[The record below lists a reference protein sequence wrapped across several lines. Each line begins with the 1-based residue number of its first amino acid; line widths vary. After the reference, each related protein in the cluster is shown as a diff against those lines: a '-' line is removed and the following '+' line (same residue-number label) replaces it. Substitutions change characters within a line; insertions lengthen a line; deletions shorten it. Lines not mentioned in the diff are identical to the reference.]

1 MNEKKIILT
10 EEQLDEA
17 LRFAS
22 MGGAG
27 ILSPN
32 DIKDTLEK
40 LPEEIAKKALSSAMA
55 AGILRKE
62 AFDSSHSHEVLQN
75 YPCRDGEI
83 K

>member
-27 ILSPN
+27 ILSPDN
-32 DIKDTLEK
+32 IKDTLEK
-40 LPEEIAKKALSSAMA
+40 LPEEIAQKALSSAMA

-62 AFDSSHSHEVLQN
+62 GSAALKAVLKMIAN
-75 YPCRDGEI
+75 STE
-83 K
+83 KE

>member
-27 ILSPN
+27 ILSPD
-32 DIKDTLEK
+32 DIKD
-40 LPEEIAKKALSSAMA
+40 IQKK
-55 AGILRKE
+55 
-62 AFDSSHSHEVLQN
+62 
-75 YPCRDGEI
+75 
-83 K
+83 

>member
-27 ILSPN
+27 ILSPD
-32 DIKDTLEK
+32 DIKDTLKK

-55 AGILRKE
+55 AGIFRKE
-62 AFDSSHSHEVLQN
+62 EPAALKAVLKMIADSTEK
-75 YPCRDGEI
+75 E
-83 K
+83 

>member
-27 ILSPN
+27 IL
-32 DIKDTLEK
+32 
-40 LPEEIAKKALSSAMA
+40 
-55 AGILRKE
+55 RKE
-62 AFDSSHSHEVLQN
+62 GPGPAALKAVLKMIADSTEK
-75 YPCRDGEI
+75 E
-83 K
+83 

>member
-27 ILSPN
+27 ILSPD
-32 DIKDTLEK
+32 DIKDTLKK

-62 AFDSSHSHEVLQN
+62 GLVLQHLRL
-75 YPCRDGEI
+75 CL

>member
-27 ILSPN
+27 ILSPDN
-32 DIKDTLEK
+32 INDTLKK

-55 AGILRKE
+55 AGILRKKGSSP
-62 AFDSSHSHEVLQN
+62 AVLKAVLKMIADSTEK
-75 YPCRDGEI
+75 E
-83 K
+83 

>member
-17 LRFAS
+17 LRLAA

-27 ILSPN
+27 LLHPS
-32 DIKDTLEK
+32 DTASTLEK
-40 LPEEIAKKALSSAMA
+40 LPEEIGKKALSSALT

-62 AFDSSHSHEVLQN
+62 GSMLAALKTIVKMTATEKNNL
-75 YPCRDGEI
+75 
-83 K
+83 

>member
-1 MNEKKIILT
+1 MDEKKIILT

-27 ILSPN
+27 LLSSN
-32 DIKDTLEK
+32 NIKDTLEQ
-40 LPEEIAKKALSSAMA
+40 LPEEIARRALFSAIA

-62 AFDSSHSHEVLQN
+62 GSGPAAIMAVLKMTAN
-75 YPCRDGEI
+75 STE
-83 K
+83 KE

>member
-27 ILSPN
+27 ILSPD
-32 DIKDTLEK
+32 DIKDILKE

-55 AGILRKE
+55 AGIVRKE
-62 AFDSSHSHEVLQN
+62 GPAALKAVLKMIADSTEK
-75 YPCRDGEI
+75 E
-83 K
+83 

>member
-1 MNEKKIILT
+1 MDEKLFVLT

-17 LRFAS
+17 LRFAA

-27 ILSPN
+27 ILSPG

-40 LPEEIAKKALSSAMA
+40 LPEEIAQKALSSAMA

-62 AFDSSHSHEVLQN
+62 GSGPAALRAVLEMIAN
-75 YPCRDGEI
+75 STE
-83 K
+83 KE